1 VIDID
6 SIDREIRLAHLEL
19 NDPTNVKGILPL
31 AVRKRI
37 WEAMLEP
44 EDTEGTYR
52 RRTSLRI
59 LCVEHVKLSWYRAF
73 PHDHRIDDMIA
84 LTRDVVEQKKGA
96 DFAQRRAENFLQEVL
111 DEIDDF
117 DSVTEPASFV
127 ADAASSTVI
136 SACHRCLEY
145 DIANSAEEDDERLPD
160 ALDTSYCCA
169 SAAAKV
175 LN

>member
-1 VIDID
+1 MIDID

-84 LTRDVVEQKKGA
+84 LTRDVVEQKKRGPTLLSGA
-96 DFAQRRAENFLQEVL
+96 PRTSYR
-111 DEIDDF
+111 
-117 DSVTEPASFV
+117 
-127 ADAASSTVI
+127 
-136 SACHRCLEY
+136 RCLT
-145 DIANSAEEDDERLPD
+145 RLM
-160 ALDTSYCCA
+160 TSTP
-169 SAAAKV
+169 
-175 LN
+175 

>member
-1 VIDID
+1 MIDID

-84 LTRDVVEQKKGA
+84 LTRDVVGQKKGPTLLSGA
-96 DFAQRRAENFLQEVL
+96 PRTSYR
-111 DEIDDF
+111 
-117 DSVTEPASFV
+117 
-127 ADAASSTVI
+127 
-136 SACHRCLEY
+136 RCLT
-145 DIANSAEEDDERLPD
+145 RLM
-160 ALDTSYCCA
+160 TSTP
-169 SAAAKV
+169 
-175 LN
+175 